1 MRGIIIGAALCALAA
16 AWPAWAEACRGG
28 PGDQH
33 LVRVGAS
40 TAPLFFAMSWNGP
53 PKLERAVAV
62 RCLGA
67 GVPRAR
73 RKDWDGR

>member
-16 AWPAWAEACRGG
+16 GSARAEACRGR

-33 LVRVGAS
+33 LVRVGPGP
-40 TAPLFFAMSWNGP
+40 TPLFFAMAWNGP
-53 PKLERAVAV
+53 PRLERAVAV

-67 GVPRAR
+67 GVPRV
-73 RKDWDGR
+73 RKDWRGR